1 MAAKLPRI
9 SYKEINVINQSAKI
23 CFKRNYFKKY
33 EIYINL
39 ENKFN
44 VNLGK
49 MKAEDD
55 IFINCEMKEEIK
67 TELDPECVMTDGSI
81 LKIEK
86 KEEYFNQKGIYPG
99 NFLVYDVCPPPPASY
114 YFVHGS

>member
-1 MAAKLPRI
+1 MK
-9 SYKEINVINQSAKI
+9 
-23 CFKRNYFKKY
+23 
-33 EIYINL
+33 YINL

-86 KEEYFNQKGIYPG
+86 KEEYFYQKGIYRGNLLVKDFG
-99 NFLVYDVCPPPPASY
+99 NFLVYDFCPPPPASY
-114 YFVHGS
+114 YFVHGSKMLDMDIVAHVAAAPGPAAP

>member
-1 MAAKLPRI
+1 MK
-9 SYKEINVINQSAKI
+9 
-23 CFKRNYFKKY
+23 
-33 EIYINL
+33 YINL

-86 KEEYFNQKGIYPG
+86 KEEYFNQKGLYRG
-99 NFLVYDVCPPPPASY
+99 NFLVYDFCPPPPASY
-114 YFVHGS
+114 YFVHGSKMLDMDIVDHVAAAPGPAAP